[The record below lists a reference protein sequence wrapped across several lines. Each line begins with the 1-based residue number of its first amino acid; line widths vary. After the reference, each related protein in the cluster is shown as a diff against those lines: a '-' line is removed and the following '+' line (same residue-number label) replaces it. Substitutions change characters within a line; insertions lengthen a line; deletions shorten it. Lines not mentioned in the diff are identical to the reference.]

1 MLYLLVADDKEF
13 AEDTGT
19 GSEDKEI
26 ATPKELESSSQLYR
40 CCICNKDYP
49 NIPCMVRHI
58 KYHMSRKKVSHCE
71 QCRHC
76 DKAFT
81 TKQQLVRHE
90 ASHQDVRPFQCEQCD
105 KFFKTADSVKR
116 HMYVHSDE
124 KPFSCHICHK
134 EFKAKHLMKKHEETH
149 SDAKNYECPKCG
161 KKFKAR
167 NSLRDHLLVHN
178 GTRPYKCEECN
189 QAFYRRS
196 HLATHKTIHSEIKPF
211 SCNVCGK
218 SFGRREHLKVHQ
230 RIHSGERPFH
240 CNQCERSFNQ
250 QAGLQAHLV
259 SHSDERPYTCLRCKK
274 SFKYQSQIKH
284 HACKPDVIGPCMVNV
299 HDNICTREEEN
310 FQQTPSDTK
319 STSEDSQ
326 GNQTTAADIS
336 SETSDTEDTII
347 LIQIEN
353 TPHSDEEAMS
363 IDIETTGI
371 HENNI
376 RSRTIVQKTVIPR
389 TNVETQLMV
398 ETNASNI
405 QVFQDSGEQNI
416 ATLSKEISESGE
428 PAANTQINSKRKA
441 SAIAT
446 SQTRFSPLS
455 SNLTNVDIPET
466 RVILTETRVQ
476 NRHENNMVETQPEF
490 TSCLGN
496 MKDGKVSRATGKE
509 TCMKKYVNIAS
520 TPTRYGSTQEN
531 ITDTSEIVPGTQT
544 RTSVNQAYV
553 GASAGITLE
562 NQAQPSGIVWSR
574 GEIETVANDARTA
587 EQGAMQLLSYQFQ
600 QPAASFGARADD
612 TTRKNEDLQSGSPPN
627 YWNQR

>member
-1 MLYLLVADDKEF
+1 
-13 AEDTGT
+13 
-19 GSEDKEI
+19 
-26 ATPKELESSSQLYR
+26 
-40 CCICNKDYP
+40 
-49 NIPCMVRHI
+49 MVRHI
-58 KYHMSRKKVSHCE
+58 KYHMSRKKVSRE

-76 DKAFT
+76 DKTFT

-90 ASHQDVRPFQCEQCD
+90 ASHQDVRPFQCEQCE

-196 HLATHKTIHSEIKPF
+196 HLATHKTVHSEIKPF

-274 SFKYQSQIKH
+274 SFKYNSQIKH
-284 HACKPDVIGPCMVNV
+284 HACKPDVIGPCMVDV

-310 FQQTPSDTK
+310 CQQTPPETQ
-319 STSEDSQ
+319 STSEESQ
-326 GNQTTAADIS
+326 ESQTSAVAADIS
-336 SETSDTEDTII
+336 NETSETEDTII

-353 TPHSDEEAMS
+353 TSHSDEDAMS
-363 IDIETTGI
+363 IDIETTDT
-371 HENNI
+371 HENNR
-376 RSRTIVQKTVIPR
+376 RSRTTVEKTVIPG
-389 TNVETQLMV
+389 TNVDAQLIV

-405 QVFQDSGEQNI
+405 QVIHDSGQQNM
-416 ATLSKEISESGE
+416 ATMSKEISETRE
-428 PAANTQINSKRKA
+428 PAANTHIDSKRKA
-441 SAIAT
+441 SAT
-446 SQTRFSPLS
+446 TSSQTGFSPLS
-455 SNLTNVDIPET
+455 SNMTNVDIPET
-466 RVILTETRVQ
+466 RVILTETRV
-476 NRHENNMVETQPEF
+476 ENKQGNSLIQTQSEF
-490 TSCLGN
+490 TSGLGN
-496 MKDGKVSRATGKE
+496 RANGKVSHATITE
-509 TCMKKYVNIAS
+509 TRSEAKYVNITR
-520 TPTRYGSTQEN
+520 TPTRYCSSQEN
-531 ITDTSEIVPGTQT
+531 ITGAQQYNTSPVDTSEIVPVAQT
-544 RTSVNQAYV
+544 HTSVNQAYV
-553 GASAGITLE
+553 SVSASAAITLE
-562 NQAQPSGIVWSR
+562 NQANKSTAQPCTIGWSR
-574 GEIETVANDARTA
+574 GGIETVANNSRTA
-587 EQGAMQLLSYQFQ
+587 EQGAMELLSYQFQ
-600 QPAASFGARADD
+600 QPVSFGPRTSHTAR
-612 TTRKNEDLQSGSPPN
+612 RNEELQSDSPRH